1 MRRRAEKLNLERC
14 LALTSGLAANAGPAK
29 SRGAIGGTKSARQHH
44 SSQTGGGPRTPP
56 RVGGQWVQSAPSLLC
71 ECSFPSGGPLAV

>member
-56 RVGGQWVQSAPSLLC
+56 RVGGKWVQSAPSLLC